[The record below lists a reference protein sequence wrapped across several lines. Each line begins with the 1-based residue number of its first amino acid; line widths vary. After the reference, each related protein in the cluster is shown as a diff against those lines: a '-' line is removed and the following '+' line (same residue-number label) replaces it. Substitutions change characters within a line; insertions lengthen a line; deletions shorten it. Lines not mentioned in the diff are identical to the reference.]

1 MWKSW
6 GVFFLL
12 PAQLNADLICSLNGV
27 THSLAAA
34 SHSDVST
41 SSDVERICGISILAS
56 ARLADTDSSHFHVL
70 FAPQSRV
77 LNGRKEKADQGRFD
91 RCCCNQGI
99 RRGKRQRDVFIEK
112 VGTQVVWVNCT
123 EATSRRRLGVATP
136 TL

>member
-1 MWKSW
+1 MEEL
-6 GVFFLL
+6 GFFFLL

-91 RCCCNQGI
+91 RLLLQP
-99 RRGKRQRDVFIEK
+99 RY
-112 VGTQVVWVNCT
+112 
-123 EATSRRRLGVATP
+123 P
-136 TL
+136 TGQTAS